1 MTNAG
6 VSLRWLARDEPDIGK
21 VAQLTTR
28 IATSAR
34 RADDIVRRIRSMAV
48 KQAPEPVPIALNDLV
63 QESLLFVR
71 HEIETRGIR
80 VTTSYARRVP
90 KIVGDRTQLQQVI
103 VNLLINA
110 AQPVD
115 AECEADREINL
126 AKRAGLN
133 GHTLFTFRDQ
143 VP

>member
-80 VTTSYARRVP
+80 VTTSYSRSVP
-90 KIVGDRTQLQQVI
+90 KIVGDRIQLQQVI
-103 VNLLINA
+103 VNMLIHA
-110 AQPVD
+110 ALPV
-115 AECEADREINL
+115 EAPSE
-126 AKRAGLN
+126 AHRAIHSATRG
-133 GHTLFTFRDQ
+133 G
-143 VP
+143 

>member
-1 MTNAG
+1 
-6 VSLRWLARDEPDIGK
+6 
-21 VAQLTTR
+21 
-28 IATSAR
+28 
-34 RADDIVRRIRSMAV
+34 MAV

-90 KIVGDRTQLQQVI
+90 KIVGDRIQLQQVI

-110 AQPVD
+110 EQAFE
-115 AECEADREINL
+115 ASCEADREIHI
-126 AKRAGLN
+126 ATRAGFK
-133 GHTLFTFRDQ
+133 GDALFTLRDRGPAIDPDHLGPIFEGFFTTKPQ
-143 VP
+143 GRGKGLAL